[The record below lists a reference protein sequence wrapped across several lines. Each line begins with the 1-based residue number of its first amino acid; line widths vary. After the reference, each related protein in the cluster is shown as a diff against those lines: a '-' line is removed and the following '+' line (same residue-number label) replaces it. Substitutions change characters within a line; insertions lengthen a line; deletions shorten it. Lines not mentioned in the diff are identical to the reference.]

1 MPTIMVNVTKTKYD
15 AAMVVGARPNFVKV
29 APLLNKFEDNNFNIL
44 FIHTGQH
51 WDKNMSEDIFQD
63 LELRQ
68 PDIHLNIQN
77 KSMNEQLGKIV
88 TELDIHLNDEN
99 VNNLFVFGDVTSTL
113 AGAIT
118 AKNNNIRCFHVEAGL
133 RSRNLEMPEERN
145 RVMVDAICDK
155 LYTPSSDAVQ
165 NLLSENISIE
175 KIKNVGNI
183 MIDTLVKNFDHIVS
197 KDNFNPSEFFIERD
211 YFVLTLHRPVNLNDN
226 NLKIIFDGVSKFTK
240 DYDIIIPAHPRLK
253 DFVDKNNIDI
263 TKFKVINPQPYIK
276 FLGLVN
282 NSTLCLTDSGGLQEE
297 TTFLNK
303 KCLTLRE
310 ETERPITVEIGTNK
324 VIGVNKNIIN
334 EIKDSLNTK
343 LASYKEI
350 QLWDGKTSDRIFE
363 DFNDK

>member
-1 MPTIMVNVTKTKYD
+1 MPTIMVIVTKTKYD
-15 AAMVVGARPNFVKV
+15 TAMIVGARPNFVKV
-29 APLLNKFEDNNFNIL
+29 APLLNKFEENNLNVL

-68 PDIHLNIQN
+68 PDIHLNVQN

-88 TELDIHLNDEN
+88 TELDFHLNDDS
-99 VNNLFVFGDVTSTL
+99 VKNLFVFGDVTSTL

-133 RSRNLEMPEERN
+133 RSRNLDMPEERN
-145 RVMVDAICDK
+145 RMMVDAISDK

-165 NLLSENISIE
+165 NLLGENVPIE

-183 MIDTLVKNFDHIVS
+183 MIDTLVKNLDHIVS
-197 KDNFNPSEFFIERD
+197 KENFDPAEFSLERD
-211 YFVLTLHRPVNLNDN
+211 YFVLTLHRPINLTDS
-226 NLKIIFDGVSKFTK
+226 NLKTIFDGVSQFTK
-240 DYDIIIPAHPRLK
+240 DYDILIPAHPRLR
-253 DFVDKNNIDI
+253 DFVVKNNIDT

-282 NSTLCLTDSGGLQEE
+282 NAILCLTDSGGLQEE

-310 ETERPITVEIGTNK
+310 ETERPITVEMGTNK
-324 VIGVNKNIIN
+324 VLGVNKNIIS
-334 EIKDSLNTK
+334 EINDSLNTK
-343 LASYKEI
+343 LATYKEI
-350 QLWDGKTSDRIFE
+350 ELWDGKTSERIFE

>member
-29 APLLNKFEDNNFNIL
+29 APLLNKFEDNNLNVL

-145 RVMVDAICDK
+145 RMMVDAICDK

-165 NLLSENISIE
+165 NLLSENVAIE

-253 DFVDKNNIDI
+253 DFVDKNNIDT

-282 NSTLCLTDSGGLQEE
+282 NSALCLTDSGGLQEE

-310 ETERPITVEIGTNK
+310 ETERPITVEMGTNK

-350 QLWDGKTSDRIFE
+350 ELWDGKTSERIFE